1 MFIIYFWLVKEELEV
16 REALEREW
24 EEEEE
29 DDDDDDD
36 DDDDFDEDDDEDDE
50 TGEEEDDDDDEA
62 YNSGAEAAKDDLE
75 LQRRAEI
82 TRRVSFGNLH
92 PPKETKQ
99 IIFQHSQTQSEPCDN
114 HEQGYPSHP
123 GDILSLVPLE
133 PRSILKLPENFDPAA
148 FVRPE
153 PDPVPARE
161 PGAPFIN
168 PISTLVVEKKAVAP
182 EPAPSE
188 PEKRVSKFKTMRMNK

>member
-1 MFIIYFWLVKEELEV
+1 MFVIYFWLVKEELEV

-36 DDDDFDEDDDEDDE
+36 FDEDDDDDE
-50 TGEEEDDDDDEA
+50 ETDEEDDDDDEA

-153 PDPVPARE
+153 PDPISARE

-168 PISTLVVEKKAVAP
+168 PISNIVVEKEAVAP

-188 PEKRVSKFKTMRMNK
+188 PEKRVSKFKTMRMSK

>member
-1 MFIIYFWLVKEELEV
+1 LEK
-16 REALEREW
+16 EW
-24 EEEEE
+24 EEEE
-29 DDDDDDD
+29 DD
-36 DDDDFDEDDDEDDE
+36 
-50 TGEEEDDDDDEA
+50 
-62 YNSGAEAAKDDLE
+62 K
-75 LQRRAEI
+75 
-82 TRRVSFGNLH
+82 
-92 PPKETKQ
+92 
-99 IIFQHSQTQSEPCDN
+99 TQSEPCDN

-161 PGAPFIN
+161 PEAPFIN